1 MADHPSQEILDEAIE
16 KTGFKRSVIEFLWD
30 EFIEDPIEFE
40 DFFEFLGELLG
51 DASFVIAASK
61 GLSINGCLEAYDVG
75 YTLATEGY
83 FEEDLEGLID
93 SIELNGLPNT
103 EDDSEEG

>member
-30 EFIEDPIEFE
+30 EFIEDPSE

-61 GLSINGCLEAYDVG
+61 GLSINGCLEAYEVG

-93 SIELNGLPNT
+93 SIELNGLPST